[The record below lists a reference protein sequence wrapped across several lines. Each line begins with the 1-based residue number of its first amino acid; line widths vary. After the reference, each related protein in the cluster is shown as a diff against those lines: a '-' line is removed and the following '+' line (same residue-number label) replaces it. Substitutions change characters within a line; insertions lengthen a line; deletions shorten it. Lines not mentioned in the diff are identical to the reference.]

1 MIKKIISLLFVL
13 SMVLFSQ
20 NAKNIF
26 DAINNN
32 DLSSVKK
39 IIMAGGNVNA
49 INKSGMT
56 ALIVASEK
64 GNIEIVRE
72 LINAGA
78 NVNGANSVGWTA
90 LMGASF
96 EGNAEVVKELINS
109 GANINAFGIKYKNTA
124 LMQAIRGE
132 NPEIVKILV
141 DSGADINMK
150 NANGETAYDKAME
163 VGLTEVAELLKPKPE
178 NSNIYIDNI
187 STNTKVIIMIIIVL
201 IMLVINILIYRFG
214 RYSESGELI
223 RKIFAWGPL
232 IFSILYI
239 IINIISIIPNI
250 MYILIALLDFDFSFI
265 DGVKVFK
272 CISFLLWAIANAIHY
287 GISENFNVSDCFNIS
302 IEVIKYIALGIGL
315 FIVLTGGGVTIKVI
329 FIIALILFIVILA
342 ILFVFGFAFQGLLMI
357 CNCGMAA
364 AEFVIAIIYTNLK
377 DIIGYL
383 KNKYPNA
390 SSVAIKDKKKL
401 SKQAAKKLGI
411 KDRLESNPN
420 LYVGKGLLLGNN
432 NEIVGEEEVIF
443 DSSVPIEVGE
453 TYTL

>member
-39 IIMAGGNVNA
+39 IIASGGNVNA

-232 IFSILYI
+232 IFSMLYI

-250 MYILIALLDFDFSFI
+250 IYIMFALLDFDFSFI

-272 CISFLLWAIANAIHY
+272 CIAFLLWAIANVIHY

-315 FIVLTGGGVTIKVI
+315 FIVLAGSSTIVKIV
-329 FIIALILFIVILA
+329 FIIALILFVIILIIFFAFGALIFLGEAAINASIEIINFIGKTINDIGDYFKKIYGNIVRYIVIKKLRKT
-342 ILFVFGFAFQGLLMI
+342 IKK
-357 CNCGMAA
+357 
-364 AEFVIAIIYTNLK
+364 NLK
-377 DIIGYL
+377 DPTLQRNSGGLADSLREARALNSNEDTLGDSIIIDTEL
-383 KNKYPNA
+383 K
-390 SSVAIKDKKKL
+390 D
-401 SKQAAKKLGI
+401 GI
-411 KDRLESNPN
+411 
-420 LYVGKGLLLGNN
+420 Y
-432 NEIVGEEEVIF
+432 EIVQ
-443 DSSVPIEVGE
+443 
-453 TYTL
+453 

>member
-1 MIKKIISLLFVL
+1 MEKAVFHDRLENEFESLAV
-13 SMVLFSQ
+13 
-20 NAKNIF
+20 
-26 DAINNN
+26 
-32 DLSSVKK
+32 
-39 IIMAGGNVNA
+39 
-49 INKSGMT
+49 
-56 ALIVASEK
+56 E
-64 GNIEIVRE
+64 
-72 LINAGA
+72 
-78 NVNGANSVGWTA
+78 
-90 LMGASF
+90 
-96 EGNAEVVKELINS
+96 
-109 GANINAFGIKYKNTA
+109 
-124 LMQAIRGE
+124 
-132 NPEIVKILV
+132 
-141 DSGADINMK
+141 
-150 NANGETAYDKAME
+150 
-163 VGLTEVAELLKPKPE
+163 
-178 NSNIYIDNI
+178 
-187 STNTKVIIMIIIVL
+187 
-201 IMLVINILIYRFG
+201 
-214 RYSESGELI
+214 
-223 RKIFAWGPL
+223 KIFV
-232 IFSILYI
+232 
-239 IINIISIIPNI
+239 NIPYKFKSSRETYIPNREVI
-250 MYILIALLDFDFSFI
+250 FC
-265 DGVKVFK
+265 VFYFVAQRHGFV
-272 CISFLLWAIANAIHY
+272 CTAY

>member
-13 SMVLFSQ
+13 SMVLFSK

-49 INKSGMT
+49 INKAGMT

-78 NVNGANSVGWTA
+78 NVNGTNSVGWTA

-150 NANGETAYDKAME
+150 NANGETAYDKAM
-163 VGLTEVAELLKPKPE
+163 
-178 NSNIYIDNI
+178 
-187 STNTKVIIMIIIVL
+187 
-201 IMLVINILIYRFG
+201 
-214 RYSESGELI
+214 
-223 RKIFAWGPL
+223 
-232 IFSILYI
+232 
-239 IINIISIIPNI
+239 
-250 MYILIALLDFDFSFI
+250 
-265 DGVKVFK
+265 
-272 CISFLLWAIANAIHY
+272 
-287 GISENFNVSDCFNIS
+287 
-302 IEVIKYIALGIGL
+302 
-315 FIVLTGGGVTIKVI
+315 
-329 FIIALILFIVILA
+329 
-342 ILFVFGFAFQGLLMI
+342 
-357 CNCGMAA
+357 
-364 AEFVIAIIYTNLK
+364 
-377 DIIGYL
+377 
-383 KNKYPNA
+383 
-390 SSVAIKDKKKL
+390 
-401 SKQAAKKLGI
+401 
-411 KDRLESNPN
+411 
-420 LYVGKGLLLGNN
+420 
-432 NEIVGEEEVIF
+432 
-443 DSSVPIEVGE
+443 
-453 TYTL
+453 